1 MTENAYNFL
10 KGAKLHL
17 CCSNDD
23 FRPAMN
29 SIYFDEGHAIASD
42 GHILICADIHD
53 ISNLNDEDIERLNGK
68 LLNGASY
75 KELLKYPTIRITG
88 TAIEATK
95 SIGIYGSMDVSFKF
109 TKDTTYPNYKS
120 VLDDIKVPEK
130 EEEQVPKTFNTGLN
144 IKSLKRL
151 ADAVSSDFVDLRY
164 TSRHGAIEVIFSP
177 MYDIRAIIMPR
188 IPQCEK

>member
-1 MTENAYNFL
+1 MKENTYNFL

-29 SIYFDEGHAIASD
+29 NIYFDEGHAIALD
-42 GHILICADIHD
+42 GHILICADLHD
-53 ISNLNDEDIERLNGK
+53 ISTLSDEDIEKLNGK
-68 LLNGASY
+68 LLNAASY
-75 KELLKYPTIRITG
+75 KELLKYPTIHITD

-95 SIGIYGSMDVSFKF
+95 PLGVWGSMDVSFKF
-109 TKDTTYPNYKS
+109 TEDTTYPNYKS
-120 VLDDIKVPEK
+120 VLDDIGVPEK
-130 EEEQVPKTFNTGLN
+130 EDEQVPKTFNTGLN

-151 ADAVSSDFVDLRY
+151 ADAASPEFVDLRY

-177 MYDIRAIIMPR
+177 IYDVRAIIMPR
-188 IPQCEK
+188 IPQCEQ

>member
-1 MTENAYNFL
+1 MNDNTYNFK
-10 KGAKLHL
+10 KGAKIYL

-29 SIYFDEGHAIASD
+29 NIFFDEGHAIATD
-42 GHILICADIHD
+42 GHILICADLHD
-53 ISNLNDEDIERLNGK
+53 ISNLNDEDIEKLNGK
-68 LLNGASY
+68 LLNAASY
-75 KELLKYPTIRITG
+75 KELLKYPTIRITD

-120 VLDDIKVPEK
+120 VLDDIGVPEK

-151 ADAVSSDFVDLRY
+151 ADAVSSEFVDLRY

-177 MYDIRAIIMPR
+177 IYDVRAIIMPR
-188 IPQCEK
+188 IPQCEQ

>member
-29 SIYFDEGHAIASD
+29 NIYFDEGHAIASD
-42 GHILICADIHD
+42 GHILICADLHD
-53 ISNLNDEDIERLNGK
+53 ISNLNDEDIEKLNGK
-68 LLNGASY
+68 LLNAASY
-75 KELLKYPTIRITG
+75 KELLKYPTIHITN

-95 SIGIYGSMDVSFKF
+95 PLGVWGSMDESFKF
-109 TKDTTYPNYKS
+109 TEDTTYPNYKS
-120 VLDDIKVPEK
+120 VLDDIRVPEK
-130 EEEQVPKTFNTGLN
+130 EDEQVPKTFNTGLN

-164 TSRHGAIEVIFSP
+164 TSRHGAIEVIFNL
-177 MYDIRAIIMPR
+177 MYDIKAIIMPR
-188 IPQCEK
+188 IPQCEQ